1 MARKSTKKSQ
11 KIAYAITIAVI
22 ALVTAV
28 VTHFTD
34 LGEAVKKNSGL
45 VQKPAS
51 SADLSVHF
59 IDVGQGDCTLV
70 MCEGHNMLID
80 AGESDQGEKVV
91 EYLKAQKI
99 ESLDYV
105 IGTHPHSDHIGGL
118 RAVVNSDIKINK
130 IIMPKIP
137 DSQVPTSY
145 TYTKLLKAII
155 NKGLT
160 ITSAD
165 DSIFELGSAVI
176 NTYTPKKEYKNLNDY
191 SVATK
196 ITHGDNSFLITGDL
210 GKQSEKELVNRG
222 CDLSASVLQV
232 GHHGSRESST
242 ELFLSKV
249 NPSYAVIQCGAGNSY
264 GHPHEEALER
274 INEYASEI
282 YITDTKGT
290 IVFESDK
297 DGMNIKT
304 QKSDNNKSNEDK

>member
-1 MARKSTKKSQ
+1 MARKSLSKSQ
-11 KIAYAITIAVI
+11 KIASVVTVAMIAVV
-22 ALVTAV
+22 AAA
-28 VTHFTD
+28 VTHFTN
-34 LGEAVKKNSGL
+34 LGENLKQNSGL
-45 VQKPAS
+45 ADKPAS

-70 MCEGHNMLID
+70 MCDGKNMLID

-91 EYLKAQKI
+91 EYLKAQNI

-118 RAVVNSDIKINK
+118 RAVVESDIKIGK

-137 DSQVPTSY
+137 DEQVPTSY

-155 NKGLT
+155 SKGLT

-165 DSIFELGSAVI
+165 DSVFNLGSAVI
-176 NTYTPKKEYKNLNDY
+176 NTYTPKKKYKDLNDY

-196 ITHGDNSFLITGDL
+196 IAHGENSFLITGDL

-222 CDLSASVLQV
+222 CDLSARVLQV
-232 GHHGSRESST
+232 CHHGSRESSS

-249 NPSYAVIQCGAGNSY
+249 KPEYAVIQCGAGNSY
-264 GHPHEEALER
+264 GHPHEEVLER
-274 INEYASEI
+274 LSVYTSEI
-282 YITDTKGT
+282 YTTDTDGT
-290 IVFESDK
+290 IVFESDGE
-297 DGMNIKT
+297 GMNIKKE
-304 QKSDNNKSNEDK
+304 KSDNNNVSEE

>member
-1 MARKSTKKSQ
+1 MARKSLSKSQ
-11 KIAYAITIAVI
+11 KIASVVTVAMIAVV
-22 ALVTAV
+22 AAA
-28 VTHFTD
+28 VTHFTN
-34 LGEAVKKNSGL
+34 LGENLKQNSGL
-45 VQKPAS
+45 AGKPAS

-70 MCEGHNMLID
+70 MCNGKNMLID

-91 EYLKAQKI
+91 EYLKAQNI

-118 RAVVNSDIKINK
+118 RAVVESDIKIGK

-137 DSQVPTSY
+137 DEQVPTSY

-155 NKGLT
+155 SKGLT

-165 DSIFELGSAVI
+165 DSVFNLGSAVI
-176 NTYTPKKEYKNLNDY
+176 NTYTPKKKYKDLNDY

-196 ITHGDNSFLITGDL
+196 ITHGENSFLITGDL

-222 CDLSASVLQV
+222 CDLSARVLQV
-232 GHHGSRESST
+232 CHHGSRESSSD
-242 ELFLSKV
+242 LFLSKV
-249 NPSYAVIQCGAGNSY
+249 IPAYAVIQCGAGNSY

-274 INEYASEI
+274 LSGYTSEI
-282 YITDTKGT
+282 YTTDTDGT
-290 IVFESDK
+290 IVFESDGE
-297 DGMNIKT
+297 GMNIKKE
-304 QKSDNNKSNEDK
+304 KSDNNNVSEE

>member
-1 MARKSTKKSQ
+1 MARKSMNKLQ
-11 KIAYAITIAVI
+11 KIASAVTVAII
-22 ALVTAV
+22 ALIVAV
-28 VTHFTD
+28 VTHFTNLD
-34 LGEAVKKNSGL
+34 EEVKKGSGL
-45 VQKPAS
+45 VQRAAS

-91 EYLKAQKI
+91 EYLHAQGI

-118 RAVVNSDIKINK
+118 KAVVNSDIEIGK

-137 DSQVPTSY
+137 DDQVPTSY

-160 ITSAD
+160 ITSAG
-165 DSIFELGSAVI
+165 DSVFQLGSAVV
-176 NTYTPKKEYKNLNDY
+176 NTYTPKKKYKDLNDY
-191 SVATK
+191 SVAAR
-196 ITHGDNSFLITGDL
+196 IAHGENSFLITGDL

-222 CDLSASVLQV
+222 CDLSARVLQV
-232 GHHGSRESST
+232 CHHGSRESSS

-249 NPSYAVIQCGAGNSY
+249 KPAYAVIQCGAGNSY
-264 GHPHEEALER
+264 GHPHEEALQR
-274 INEYASEI
+274 INEYTSEV
-282 YITDTKGT
+282 YTTDSDGT

-297 DGMNIKT
+297 AGMNIKT
-304 QKSDNNKSNEDK
+304 EKSDNNNSEDN

>member
-1 MARKSTKKSQ
+1 MNKSQ
-11 KIAYAITIAVI
+11 KIAFVITIAVI
-22 ALVTAV
+22 TLIAAV
-28 VTHFTD
+28 ITHFTD
-34 LGEAVKKNSGL
+34 LDETVKENSGL
-45 VQKPAS
+45 VQRAAS

-80 AGESDQGEKVV
+80 AGESDQGEKVL

-99 ESLDYV
+99 DCLDYV

-118 RAVVNSDIKINK
+118 RAVVNSDIKIK
-130 IIMPKIP
+130 DIIMPKIP
-137 DSQVPTSY
+137 NDQVPTSY

-160 ITSAD
+160 VTSAD
-165 DSIFELGSAVI
+165 DMQYDLGSAVI
-176 NTYTPKKEYKNLNDY
+176 NTYVPKKKYKDLNDY

-196 ITHGDNSFLITGDL
+196 ITHGENSFLITGDL
-210 GKQSEKELVNRG
+210 GKKSEKELVNRG

-232 GHHGSRESST
+232 CHHGSRDSSS

-274 INEYASEI
+274 INKYMSKI
-282 YITDTKGT
+282 YITYTDGT

-297 DGMNIKT
+297 RGMNIKT
-304 QKSDNNKSNEDK
+304 EKSGKRSNEDQ